1 MDQFLIRNMS
11 KNILLLITMYPS
23 KLRISTPICHL
34 FVKQWQKMG
43 YDVRVVY
50 FRSMFP
56 AVYSSLARLFPKTA
70 ERFIGNQAELDTNY
84 DVVKYEHDG
93 VKVMSPP
100 IYKYIPHRGYPKSSV
115 KKAKMQI
122 LEFLKEEGMTP
133 DIIIGHFYN
142 PQMELLSQLKKDFP
156 KAKTCVVL
164 HESSL
169 DTVKLS
175 YAKNYQ
181 ELFNSIDIVG
191 YRSLPIRLAFEGQLN
206 PKPKAF
212 LAYSGVS
219 EAFLS
224 TAPEREWKS
233 DPMRNFIYV
242 GQFIKRK
249 FPCEVTDALLSVYPE
264 KDYHLT
270 YVGREELLFDEVKQY
285 VASKGAADITTF
297 TGQIPRNAIIE
308 HLDKSDCFIMISKA
322 EVFGLVY
329 LEAMARGCIT
339 IAAKNEGMQGIIE
352 DGVNGFLCE
361 AGNVDE
367 LASIIERINK
377 MTATEK
383 KQISDAGRKT
393 AEEMS
398 DYNVAKA
405 YIEAVENSRSNGKEQ

>member
-1 MDQFLIRNMS
+1 
-11 KNILLLITMYPS
+11 MYPS
-23 KLRISTPICHL
+23 NLRVSTPICHL

-43 YDVRVVY
+43 YNVRVVY

-100 IYKYIPHRGYPKSSV
+100 IYKYIPHRGYPNGSIKRA
-115 KKAKMQI
+115 KAQI

-142 PQMELLSQLKKDFP
+142 PQMELLSQLKENFP
-156 KAKTCVVL
+156 KAHTCVVL

-191 YRSLPIRLAFEGQLN
+191 YRSLPIRLAFEEQLD

-219 EAFLS
+219 ETFL
-224 TAPEREWKS
+224 TTLPERVWK
-233 DPMRNFIYV
+233 DGPMHNYIYV

-249 FPCEVTDALLSVYPE
+249 YPQEVTDALINVYPNM
-264 KDYHLT
+264 DYHLT
-270 YVGREELLFDEVKQY
+270 YVGREELLYNEVKQY
-285 VASKGAADITTF
+285 VASKGADGNTIF
-297 TGQIPRNAIIE
+297 TGQIPRTSIIE

-361 AGNVDE
+361 AGNVEE
-367 LASIIERINK
+367 LASIIGKIN
-377 MTATEK
+377 MMPATEK
-383 KQISDAGRKT
+383 KRISDAGRKT

-398 DYNVAKA
+398 DYNVAMT